1 MAADEVKP
9 SAGGGLAPSLP
20 SRQRLGREL
29 RSGRLSEAALLTVM
43 QAPTCHALHQ
53 SIRCFAV
60 QFE

>member
-53 SIRCFAV
+53 SIR
-60 QFE
+60 